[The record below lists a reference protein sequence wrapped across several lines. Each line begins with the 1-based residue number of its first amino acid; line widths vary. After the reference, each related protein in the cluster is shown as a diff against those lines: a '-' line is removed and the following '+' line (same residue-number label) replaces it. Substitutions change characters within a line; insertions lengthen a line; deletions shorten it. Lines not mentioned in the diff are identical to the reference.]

1 MAEEYVKQ
9 SKEEFDAD
17 MERSWQEMLSGGG
30 TPFEEFWGNF
40 EKEFDNE
47 VQVDNDVIGSGKS
60 A

>member
-30 TPFEEFWGNF
+30 TPFEKFWGNF
-40 EKEFDNE
+40 
-47 VQVDNDVIGSGKS
+47 
-60 A
+60 

>member
-1 MAEEYVKQ
+1 MAEEYAKQ

-17 MERSWQEMLSGGG
+17 MERSWQEMLDGGG
-30 TPFEEFWGNF
+30 MTFEEFWEEF

-47 VQVDNDVIGSGKS
+47 IQVNNDVIGSGKS